1 MKYVHNKVTNVL
13 MSLGFL
19 ATLIFRRLA
28 TMYEFFRVIV
38 VRALGIYDMMH
49 KKS

>member
-1 MKYVHNKVTNVL
+1 MKYVHNKVTNIL

-19 ATLIFRRLA
+19 ATQIFGRLD
-28 TMYEFFRVIV
+28 TRYEFFRVKV
-38 VRALGIYDMMH
+38 VRALGIYDLIH